1 MGRKMKKLT
10 RAGAGALAGVMV
22 FGLAAPLAPLS
33 VEAADEV
40 KNLAIGST
48 ATVNDK
54 ETDYWGADK
63 AVDGIVNRTAAKRD
77 QSRWAT
83 NVGGD
88 ADAKWLK
95 IDLKEAK
102 TFQSFVLAWERRNIT
117 GYKIQI
123 SQTGED
129 NSWEDVYTKTG
140 ASHIS
145 HINENIHLPEAK
157 TARYVRLY
165 IDGYTAN
172 AADDQT
178 NWRSVSLYDFQIYA
192 NEIPDTV
199 LPDEN
204 YCLEGT
210 AEASNFEEVQSE
222 PGKQGPAKA
231 IDGDLTTRWATES
244 DGKGTT
250 ARTLTVKLPAAQWV
264 EYVKIDW
271 EMPASGVP
279 TPKKYTIEAAEK
291 EGGEFTVV
299 HTNSEQVTKA
309 EQIIKLDKPVWAKEL
324 KLNVTEYG
332 AATGTWYNVSVAE
345 FGAYAMKPESGVID
359 ENATAK
365 QIADKLAAP
374 TVKADKTGLEWQ
386 DVPEGVTVE
395 FLADYEQV
403 VGRDGKI
410 YQPLRETTVKGIY
423 KVTKGEETAEG
434 AREHTVTIPGNCYS
448 KSK

>member
-199 LPDEN
+199 LPETN
-204 YCLEGT
+204 C
-210 AEASNFEEVQSE
+210 
-222 PGKQGPAKA
+222 QGLFNQ
-231 IDGDLTTRWATES
+231 IH
-244 DGKGTT
+244 
-250 ARTLTVKLPAAQWV
+250 
-264 EYVKIDW
+264 
-271 EMPASGVP
+271 
-279 TPKKYTIEAAEK
+279 KK
-291 EGGEFTVV
+291 
-299 HTNSEQVTKA
+299 
-309 EQIIKLDKPVWAKEL
+309 
-324 KLNVTEYG
+324 
-332 AATGTWYNVSVAE
+332 
-345 FGAYAMKPESGVID
+345 
-359 ENATAK
+359 
-365 QIADKLAAP
+365 
-374 TVKADKTGLEWQ
+374 
-386 DVPEGVTVE
+386 VPEAPYG
-395 FLADYEQV
+395 
-403 VGRDGKI
+403 
-410 YQPLRETTVKGIY
+410 
-423 KVTKGEETAEG
+423 
-434 AREHTVTIPGNCYS
+434 S
-448 KSK
+448 

>member
-172 AADDQT
+172 
-178 NWRSVSLYDFQIYA
+178 L
-192 NEIPDTV
+192 
-199 LPDEN
+199 L
-204 YCLEGT
+204 
-210 AEASNFEEVQSE
+210 
-222 PGKQGPAKA
+222 
-231 IDGDLTTRWATES
+231 
-244 DGKGTT
+244 
-250 ARTLTVKLPAAQWV
+250 
-264 EYVKIDW
+264 
-271 EMPASGVP
+271 
-279 TPKKYTIEAAEK
+279 
-291 EGGEFTVV
+291 
-299 HTNSEQVTKA
+299 
-309 EQIIKLDKPVWAKEL
+309 
-324 KLNVTEYG
+324 
-332 AATGTWYNVSVAE
+332 
-345 FGAYAMKPESGVID
+345 
-359 ENATAK
+359 
-365 QIADKLAAP
+365 
-374 TVKADKTGLEWQ
+374 
-386 DVPEGVTVE
+386 
-395 FLADYEQV
+395 
-403 VGRDGKI
+403 
-410 YQPLRETTVKGIY
+410 
-423 KVTKGEETAEG
+423 
-434 AREHTVTIPGNCYS
+434 
-448 KSK
+448 

>member
-423 KVTKGEETAEG
+423 K
-434 AREHTVTIPGNCYS
+434 
-448 KSK
+448 

>member
-172 AADDQT
+172 AADDHV
-178 NWRSVSLYDFQIYA
+178 SVNHAGAQGGQNLVRMAAPYLEGSPDVIIVQL
-192 NEIPDTV
+192 NEILQTFGIV
-199 LPDEN
+199 VE
-204 YCLEGT
+204 C
-210 AEASNFEEVQSE
+210 
-222 PGKQGPAKA
+222 
-231 IDGDLTTRWATES
+231 
-244 DGKGTT
+244 
-250 ARTLTVKLPAAQWV
+250 LPA
-264 EYVKIDW
+264 D
-271 EMPASGVP
+271 
-279 TPKKYTIEAAEK
+279 
-291 EGGEFTVV
+291 VV
-299 HTNSEQVTKA
+299 V
-309 EQIIKLDKPVWAKEL
+309 
-324 KLNVTEYG
+324 
-332 AATGTWYNVSVAE
+332 
-345 FGAYAMKPESGVID
+345 
-359 ENATAK
+359 
-365 QIADKLAAP
+365 
-374 TVKADKTGLEWQ
+374 
-386 DVPEGVTVE
+386 
-395 FLADYEQV
+395 
-403 VGRDGKI
+403 
-410 YQPLRETTVKGIY
+410 
-423 KVTKGEETAEG
+423 
-434 AREHTVTIPGNCYS
+434 
-448 KSK
+448 